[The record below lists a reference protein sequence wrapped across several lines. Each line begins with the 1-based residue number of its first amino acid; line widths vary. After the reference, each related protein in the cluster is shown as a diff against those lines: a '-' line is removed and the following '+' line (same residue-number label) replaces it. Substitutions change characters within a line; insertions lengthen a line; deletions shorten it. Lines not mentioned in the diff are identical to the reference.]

1 MKNFIYFEIVVP
13 SEKWGINQ
21 KLPNHTLTE
30 GSMHEDQSFVFS
42 FFSASQ
48 KSAQIKEIKNKRKQ
62 RKQKNQHKKS
72 QKTEAANSRNRN
84 SIFQPKKCKFLKQH
98 NELWDIAIEQRPMAV
113 YLKHNLEKNCLKY

>member
-62 RKQKNQHKKS
+62 RKQKKPTQKKP
-72 QKTEAANSRNRN
+72 KNRG
-84 SIFQPKKCKFLKQH
+84 CKFPKQ
-98 NELWDIAIEQRPMAV
+98 EQHFPTKEMQIP
-113 YLKHNLEKNCLKY
+113 ETT